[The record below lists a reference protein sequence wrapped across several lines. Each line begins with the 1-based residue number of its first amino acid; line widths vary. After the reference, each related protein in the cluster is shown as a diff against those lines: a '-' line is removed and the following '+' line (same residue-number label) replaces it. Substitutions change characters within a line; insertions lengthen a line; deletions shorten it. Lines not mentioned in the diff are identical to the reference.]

1 MPKQATQPASDEPVR
16 IAADIPFISPPQ
28 WAILERSLIDLMNR
42 AIEPVLA
49 RYVHGDGS
57 TMWPPT
63 DEMTNWD
70 GLDDAYE
77 SFHNWP
83 LFYLLGGDDRL
94 LEVSNREFNAITLQ
108 FTRYQSGHGHP
119 MVVKEYEQ
127 GYDWMHQGEGYVFF
141 YLLCMADPTNTT
153 NRRRARRF
161 AGFYLNEDPEAP
173 NYDEQHKIIKSPHN
187 GSKGPAQRN
196 FERYYTKY
204 RYEQWQKWPLP
215 FYDVPGCETVEDLRD
230 PEIEDRMGQAVIERF
245 ARGDCAA
252 NLAATSMVANA
263 YLFTGD
269 AKYKQWV
276 EEYVGAWMER
286 LAANNGILPDNVGL
300 SGEVGEYL
308 GGRWYGGYYGWTWPH
323 GWHTMGD
330 AVLSGAE
337 NAMLVSGDLKYLELA
352 RSQIDV
358 MMDNGELR
366 NGTLYVPH
374 YHHDKGWDGYSPM
387 QARFMAHLWSIS
399 LDPADM
405 ERIDQQRDR
414 DARDWEEVQ
423 VLSPKDR
430 GGHEASWLAYL
441 RGEFP
446 DYPEEILRYN
456 HAQVYQRLA
465 YMEHD
470 EQDPATYGDHYLQVR
485 NPITTE
491 GLVQLT
497 MGGPLFNFNG
507 GLLLVR
513 LRYFDWQ
520 HRRPGLPR
528 DVAALVEKLAPEGAV
543 LRLVNLSAVEARELV
558 VQAGAFGEHQFTT
571 ARFQTLAGGQSHDVF
586 SSADWLDADAYRTAM
601 AREVEEREVAIDA
614 PHFRVALRPGS
625 ELRLDLGMERFVNT
639 PSYELPWTATE
650 ERPGPNLG

>member
-1 MPKQATQPASDEPVR
+1 
-16 IAADIPFISPPQ
+16 
-28 WAILERSLIDLMNR
+28 
-42 AIEPVLA
+42 
-49 RYVHGDGS
+49 
-57 TMWPPT
+57 MWPPT

-94 LEVSNREFNAITLQ
+94 LEASNREFNAITLQ

-161 AGFYLNEDPEAP
+161 AGFYLNEDPEAL

-230 PEIEDRMGQAVIERF
+230 PEIEDRMGQAVIARF
-245 ARGDCAA
+245 SRGDCAA

-269 AKYKQWV
+269 IKCKQWV

-286 LAANNGILPDNVGL
+286 LATNNGILPDNVGL
-300 SGEVGEYL
+300 SGQVGEYF

-358 MMDNGELR
+358 MMDHGEIR
-366 NGTLYVPH
+366 NGTLHVPH
-374 YHHDKGWDGYSPM
+374 FHHDKGWDGYSPM

-405 ERIDQQRDR
+405 ERIDKQRDR
-414 DARDWEEVQ
+414 DARDWEEVRSNRPKIAA
-423 VLSPKDR
+423 VTKPLGWRTCTASSPTIPKR
-430 GGHEASWLAYL
+430 
-441 RGEFP
+441 FC
-446 DYPEEILRYN
+446 
-456 HAQVYQRLA
+456 
-465 YMEHD
+465 
-470 EQDPATYGDHYLQVR
+470 ATTTPRCTSGWR
-485 NPITTE
+485 TWRTTSKTPPRTAITTCRCA
-491 GLVQLT
+491 T
-497 MGGPLFNFNG
+497 
-507 GLLLVR
+507 R
-513 LRYFDWQ
+513 S
-520 HRRPGLPR
+520 RPK
-528 DVAALVEKLAPEGAV
+528 A
-543 LRLVNLSAVEARELV
+543 
-558 VQAGAFGEHQFTT
+558 
-571 ARFQTLAGGQSHDVF
+571 
-586 SSADWLDADAYRTAM
+586 
-601 AREVEEREVAIDA
+601 
-614 PHFRVALRPGS
+614 
-625 ELRLDLGMERFVNT
+625 
-639 PSYELPWTATE
+639 
-650 ERPGPNLG
+650 